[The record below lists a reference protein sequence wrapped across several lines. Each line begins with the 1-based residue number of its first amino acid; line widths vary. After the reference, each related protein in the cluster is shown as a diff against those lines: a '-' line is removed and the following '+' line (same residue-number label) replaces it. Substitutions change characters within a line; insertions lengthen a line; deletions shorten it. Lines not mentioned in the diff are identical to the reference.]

1 MQTSSK
7 SHPIK
12 AVILAAGLG
21 SRISPLSNDCP
32 KSLLQVVGIPIME
45 RIIIN
50 AQNCGI
56 NEVVIVLGHLGK
68 QIRSFVSKR
77 FPTLKVS
84 FIMNDKYSETGT
96 AYSLWLTK
104 NATKGKGFIKFD
116 ADVVF
121 DIKILEQL
129 ISSDTEN
136 TFCIDRN
143 IELGA
148 EETKATIDKD
158 LCILHASKSSEQDN
172 AVVRSIGIEKISA
185 NAAEKLYEN
194 LANMMAKEA
203 NFQANYKTAYDSLI
217 ANGITFHAIDISSLN
232 WKDVNTRDDFKAA
245 NLMFKKPTIINTRAK
260 SHNHL
265 LDSKSIK
272 GFRRN

>member
-12 AVILAAGLG
+12 AVILAAGVG

-32 KSLLQVVGIPIME
+32 KSLLQVVGIPILE
-45 RIIIN
+45 RIIVN

-68 QIRSFVSKR
+68 QIRSFVAKR

-84 FIMNDKYSETGT
+84 FIVNDKYAETGT

-116 ADVVF
+116 ADIVF
-121 DIKILEQL
+121 DIQILEQL
-129 ISSDTEN
+129 ISSNTEN

-143 IELGA
+143 FELAA
-148 EETKATIDKD
+148 EEAKTIMDKD
-158 LCILHASKSSEQDN
+158 LCILQEGKSSGSEN
-172 AVVRSIGIEKISA
+172 EIVRSIGIEKISA
-185 NAAEKLYEN
+185 DTAEKLYEN
-194 LANMMAKEA
+194 LSKMMAREE
-203 NFQANYKTAYDSLI
+203 NFQENYKTAYDNLI
-217 ANGITFHAIDISSLN
+217 ASGIAFHAIDISSLN
-232 WKDVNTRDDFKAA
+232 WTEINTRDDFKAA
-245 NLMFKKPTIINTRAK
+245 NIMFKKPAIINTRAK